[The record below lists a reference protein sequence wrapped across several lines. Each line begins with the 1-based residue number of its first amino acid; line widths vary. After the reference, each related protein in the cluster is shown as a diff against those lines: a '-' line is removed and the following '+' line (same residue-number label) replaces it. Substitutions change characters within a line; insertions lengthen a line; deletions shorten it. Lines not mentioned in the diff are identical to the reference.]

1 MIIYTTINFTRLS
14 VVSVTVGVV
23 KTCLAAAMLSGIS
36 AHVYT
41 AHRGWLGVVTGIS
54 AASTG
59 GILVIIECRFPKQI
73 CIAKYRQSNGVC

>member
-36 AHVYT
+36 ARVYT
-41 AHRGWLGVVTGIS
+41 AHRGWLGEVTGIS

-59 GILVIIECRFPKQI
+59 GVLVIIKCTF
-73 CIAKYRQSNGVC
+73 V